1 MMLLPLVYLLIF
13 KYYPMVGAQ
22 MAFKDYNLLE
32 GIWGSPWVG
41 FKHFI
46 RFFNSYEFW
55 LVLRNTVGLSLY
67 SLVAG
72 FPLPIVLA
80 LSLNYIS
87 SAKYKKTVQMVT
99 YAPHFISTVVM
110 VGMILQ
116 FLAPR
121 TGFVNIL
128 RDAIGLDQINFIG
141 EPGLFKSIYVWTDVW
156 QNVGYAS
163 IIYLASLSTVDP
175 NLHEAALIEGATKPQ
190 RMWHIDLPG
199 ILPTAIII
207 LILNT
212 GRILEVGFEKAY
224 LMQNPLN
231 LSSSEIISTYVYKI
245 GIAGQ
250 AVNFSY
256 PTAIGLFKSVI
267 GFLLLMT
274 VNRLSRAISRQSLW

>member
-1 MMLLPLVYLLIF
+1 MMLLPLAYLLIF
-13 KYYPMVGAQ
+13 KYYPMLGAQ
-22 MAFKDYNLLE
+22 MAFRDYNLIE

-41 FKHFI
+41 FKHFV

-55 LVLRNTVGLSLY
+55 LVLRNTIGLSLY
-67 SLVAG
+67 SLAAG

-80 LSLNYIS
+80 LSLNYV
-87 SAKYKKTVQMVT
+87 AARRYKKAVQMIT

-121 TGFVNIL
+121 TGFVNIF
-128 RDAIGLDQINFIG
+128 RDALGLEQINFIG
-141 EPGLFKSIYVWTDVW
+141 EPGMFKSIYVWSDVW

-175 NLHEAALIEGATKPQ
+175 NLHEAALIEGASKPQ

-212 GRILEVGFEKAY
+212 GRVLEIGFEKAY
-224 LMQNPLN
+224 LLQNPLN
-231 LSSSEIISTYVYKI
+231 HSTSEIISTYVYKI

-267 GFLLLMT
+267 GFILLIS
-274 VNRLSRAISRQSLW
+274 VNRLSRAVSEQSLW